1 MNILVSNRTDRDYPI
16 IMDEL
21 QAILYP
27 YIAKYNISTEFNRR
41 FFEKT
46 VQSVVSKYGLLVDFD
61 YNDLTRHINIIIKK
75 DDQYA
80 DRTNDF

>member
-16 IMDEL
+16 MMDEL
-21 QAILYP
+21 QTILYP

-61 YNDLTRHINIIIKK
+61 YNDLTRHINIIIKN

-80 DRTNDF
+80 DRANDF